1 MQDSQRTPQMDQN
14 ASRLIPS
21 QQGGDGFYGC
31 EKDERPG
38 DHPKANLAEGDD
50 RGRIHEAVYTS

>member
-1 MQDSQRTPQMDQN
+1 MQNSQRTPQMDQN
-14 ASRLIPS
+14 AARFIPS
-21 QQGGDGFYGC
+21 QQGGDGFYGW

-38 DHPKANLAEGDD
+38 DHPKVNFAEGDD